1 MQRILVM
8 GSSGSGKSTFAQRLS
23 AITGIPM
30 VSLDALCWKPGW
42 IESDAAEF
50 RTRVTE
56 ATRQPRWI
64 MDGDYISHDAGHVR
78 RGAADTVFWFDLPT
92 RTCMTGILTRI
103 ATSHGRVRPE
113 MAAGCPEKIDFA
125 FWRYVWTYRRLRRP
139 RMLEYLE
146 RLRPDQSLICFTNRT
161 QADQYL
167 AEVAP
172 AGAEPAY

>member
-1 MQRILVM
+1 MAVQFIRSDLEFILAQILYAEQGGQNGENLLNILPNVQVPWGLRTVD
-8 GSSGSGKSTFAQRLS
+8 GSYNNLVFNENA
-23 AITGIPM
+23 GI
-30 VSLDALCWKPGW
+30 DQTQ
-42 IESDAAEF
+42 F
-50 RTRVTE
+50 
-56 ATRQPRWI
+56 
-64 MDGDYISHDAGHVR
+64 
-78 RGAADTVFWFDLPT
+78 GAADTVFWFDLPT